1 MFFIRLQEKNELKT
15 LTKDISNLIEKN
27 ALEISGRITI
37 NINAVAK
44 NIIYMIKS
52 VSRIL
57 LHAVLKIKNF
67 SKYH

>member
-27 ALEISGRITI
+27 ALEISGRIT